1 MRTSATTT
9 RTWRSRVSAI
19 AVEACALLVLI
30 GCVAAVRSP
39 QAQRTAD
46 AAVAPTV
53 SPAKR
58 AAEAGMVEIR
68 RLAPDL
74 SLDIRYAG
82 SDNFVG
88 RPVAGYEAPACYL
101 HERAA
106 QALARVE
113 RGLRAQGLRLRVYDC
128 YRPVRAV
135 RDFVAWAGDPDDQ
148 SGKSEYYPHLD
159 KSALLGA
166 YISPTSGHSRGATV
180 DLTLLAPRGGRY
192 APLDMGTG
200 FDFFDPAA
208 NTDSP
213 QASPAQRANRERLRQ
228 AMAAEGFE
236 NYPLEWWHYTYRPE
250 PTPQTAYDFP
260 VR

>member
-1 MRTSATTT
+1 M
-9 RTWRSRVSAI
+9 
-19 AVEACALLVLI
+19 LVLI
-30 GCVAAVRSP
+30 GCVTAVRSP
-39 QAQRTAD
+39 QAQRTA
-46 AAVAPTV
+46 AAPTV
-53 SPAKR
+53 SPATD
-58 AAEAGMVEIR
+58 AASAGLIEIR
-68 RLAPDL
+68 RLVPDL

-82 SDNFVG
+82 ADNFVG
-88 RPVAGYEAPACYL
+88 RPVTGYEAPACYL
-101 HERAA
+101 HARAA

-113 RGLRAQGLRLRVYDC
+113 RSLRGQGLRLRVYDC

-135 RDFVAWAGDPDDQ
+135 RDFVAWAGDLGDQ

-159 KSALLGA
+159 KSALLGD

-180 DLTLLAPRGGRY
+180 DLTLLASRAGRY

-213 QASPAQRANRERLRQ
+213 QASPEQRANRDRLRQ

-250 PTPQTAYDFP
+250 PTPRTAFDFP